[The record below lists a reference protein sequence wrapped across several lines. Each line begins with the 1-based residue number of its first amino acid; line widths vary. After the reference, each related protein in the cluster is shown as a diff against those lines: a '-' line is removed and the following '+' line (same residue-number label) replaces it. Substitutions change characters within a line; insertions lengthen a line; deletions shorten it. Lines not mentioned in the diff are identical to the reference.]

1 MSLEEIRNGSLADP
15 SIVNKNFEYLD
26 DRITD
31 TANKIYTNNAS
42 FDSKIATLS
51 NNITNLDTKMKNDI
65 SEQSKK
71 IDNMNTNVTKLQSN
85 ITSAIVPDY
94 SKGVGAGNNYV
105 APSNG
110 WLRCM
115 ANIESY
121 QSHVRINGVV
131 VFAIEPMWLKDW
143 SGWHVYGMVFIGKGQ
158 KVTLDG
164 NATAT
169 FYPCVGL

>member
-15 SIVNKNFEYLD
+15 SVVNKNFEYLD

-65 SEQSKK
+65 SEQSKR
-71 IDNMNTNVTKLQSN
+71 IDGMKTDVTKLQSN
-85 ITSAIVPDY
+85 ITSAIVPNY
-94 SKGVGAGNNYV
+94 SKGVGAGNGYV

-110 WLRCM
+110 WLRC
-115 ANIESY
+115 AAHIERY

-143 SGWHVYGMVFIGKGQ
+143 SGWNVYGMVFIGKGQ
-158 KVTLDG
+158 TVTLDG